1 MPSTPA
7 VGDIGAGARV
17 CGENRQ
23 GTGPRHGISAG
34 ALLRA
39 CAASS
44 LNEESGIGTRGCARG
59 LCCAAEVSGP
69 FPVKP
74 RLSERNPAEPSDERK
89 RRRDGNGVDRETAA
103 KLSSNPCPLRGY
115 PLDERRPGSGRGW
128 DRSRDRV
135 PEASSTVGRP
145 LHGGRTRVT
154 GRQRLGHRVTREKN
168 TLLDDDDDPPKR
180 GAGVIRRLSE
190 TWETTR
196 RKPHK
201 TWVLVL
207 ENRIV
212 WAASVGCSVPLT
224 VPFRPQGGNG
234 GRV

>member
-1 MPSTPA
+1 MRGEPSRDGTSSRDLRRRTPPG
-7 VGDIGAGARV
+7 VRCQFFERGIWDRYPRLRPRV
-17 CGENRQ
+17 V
-23 GTGPRHGISAG
+23 
-34 ALLRA
+34 LR
-39 CAASS
+39 CRSQW
-44 LNEESGIGTRGCARG
+44 T
-59 LCCAAEVSGP
+59 VSGEA
-69 FPVKP
+69 
-74 RLSERNPAEPSDERK
+74 RLSERNRAPPSDERK

-128 DRSRDRV
+128 DRSRDLI
-135 PEASSTVGRP
+135 PEASSTVRRP

-154 GRQRLGHRVTREKN
+154 GRQRLGHHVTWEKN

-196 RKPHK
+196 WKPHK